1 MSSSVTAPCPAPT
14 PAPWRRCRPP
24 GRRRGT
30 PHWRAGCP
38 AWCGRGRPASRGSGL
53 LGRRRPRTC
62 SGPRASTRSPRRAST
77 ASRRRRPARR
87 HKQHLPPV
95 GRRCRLPRLRLHRVS
110 RRLPDAQRRRSG
122 RDCPPNSGS
131 RDKLG
136 AFSPLARTSECLYSC
151 LGLRPQVVIG
161 VRLQGEREPQGESSR
176 FCQVC
181 GTKRTVLSLSHKAD
195 ISRVSMFCTPSF
207 DEMTDLTPYFNH
219 VIPAYA
225 GIQTVSHSANQVEE
239 TSETGSTANF
249 SLGSLSIGNRSGLPP
264 SPPTLSRAAECWA
277 IGAERKPRAMGR

>member
-1 MSSSVTAPCPAPT
+1 MSSSVTRSLPSSHTSSLASLPAT
-14 PAPWRRCRPP
+14 WKTA
-24 GRRRGT
+24 GT

-62 SGPRASTRSPRRAST
+62 LGPRASTRSPRRSST

-136 AFSPLARTSECLYSC
+136 ALSPLARASECLYSC
-151 LGLRPQVVIG
+151 LSLRPQVVIG

-176 FCQVC
+176 FCQVWW
-181 GTKRTVLSLSHKAD
+181 T
-195 ISRVSMFCTPSF
+195 RV
-207 DEMTDLTPYFNH
+207 D
-219 VIPAYA
+219 
-225 GIQTVSHSANQVEE
+225 
-239 TSETGSTANF
+239 
-249 SLGSLSIGNRSGLPP
+249 
-264 SPPTLSRAAECWA
+264 
-277 IGAERKPRAMGR
+277 

>member
-1 MSSSVTAPCPAPT
+1 MNYGYTT
-14 PAPWRRCRPP
+14 
-24 GRRRGT
+24 
-30 PHWRAGCP
+30 
-38 AWCGRGRPASRGSGL
+38 

-87 HKQHLPPV
+87 HKQHLSPV

-136 AFSPLARTSECLYSC
+136 ALSPLARASECLYSC

-176 FCQVC
+176 FCQVWWSWGDSNPRLPPC
-181 GTKRTVLSLSHKAD
+181 KGGAL
-195 ISRVSMFCTPSF
+195 
-207 DEMTDLTPYFNH
+207 
-219 VIPAYA
+219 PAEL
-225 GIQTVSHSANQVEE
+225 QPHS
-239 TSETGSTANF
+239 
-249 SLGSLSIGNRSGLPP
+249 GSLYPTSREIKRGIPYSGPLWP
-264 SPPTLSRAAECWA
+264 
-277 IGAERKPRAMGR
+277 